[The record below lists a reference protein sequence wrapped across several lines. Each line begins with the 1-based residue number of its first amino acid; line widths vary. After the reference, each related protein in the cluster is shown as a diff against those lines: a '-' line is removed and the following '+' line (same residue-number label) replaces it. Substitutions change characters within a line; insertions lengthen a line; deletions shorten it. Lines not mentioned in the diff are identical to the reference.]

1 MGFFFVLCF
10 ALDFVIS
17 QTAGLITFTRLPP
30 SQVQVFEGTHNLSLT
45 WSFHVV
51 EGENIFTLSFNRGEN
66 TIGSHSNDDN
76 KTTIFQS
83 YKTDYSLKVK
93 RLEAVLTI
101 NKVKTSLEGEYSI
114 KIVGGFNGTTYQSRG
129 TSLKVLVPLSITS
142 PANKTIIVL
151 ENNTVELVCETT
163 GSPPPNITWTKGYRV
178 IGTGSPLRL
187 AGVGRL
193 NDGCYDC
200 TADNGMGTSKNAS
213 VCLDVQYPADASLIA
228 SPSRSCVH
236 GNVTLTCTAGRAK
249 PPVTGFLYFLNGTR
263 LGASNGSFTVNI
275 SGPGLHEFSCAAVN
289 AVGAGEK
296 GSSMIDVKAP
306 TSILKLPL
314 TITVVEGSNLT
325 IPCDVTGSEPINV
338 SWSRDNVAGF
348 VGSRDLSFKPIDRLD
363 EGVYVCTANNGLECP
378 GTRRSTAVVVNY
390 KPENTSLT
398 SSSPTSCVN
407 NHITFSCTAT
417 AKPDPHEYLIYKNGS
432 LVASGN
438 TTYGHVVRLP
448 DAGAFNFTCVPNNT
462 VGTGNVA
469 SVLVQVKEPPVI
481 TNVTANVTSHE
492 GQTVTLECHVTGDVT
507 NVTWS
512 KGGQVI
518 SVGAVASFRTVRRS
532 DAGLY
537 WCRACGLDCGLTSQR
552 STLLE
557 VKFPPDYTVLTAS
570 PPNVTYGDPVYLNC
584 TATGNPAPQWYQF
597 NRQGTPLENQTSG
610 VYTSTA
616 VSLGRNVYTCV
627 PGNTLGLGV
636 EANVTVFAK
645 EKPPIY
651 TNLAANPQTSCV
663 DDVITLTC
671 AVSPASNITS
681 YAFYKNNT
689 LLGTTSSRSYITT
702 ATSPGHVLFTCTPS
716 ISGDRHV
723 LNGSAVVHVKAPPV
737 VSLPVRNLTIRE
749 GENFNLGCSAHG
761 SEPLDIRWL
770 IAGANSTGNL
780 TFTPIKQHQNG
791 LYVCAAS
798 NGIECDIGRASVFI
812 EVLFKPSIL
821 TLFSSLNG
829 VAKATITCQAS
840 GNPRPS
846 ITWSG
851 LDFIED
857 VIFVNKTSVLSRI
870 TVATLTARTFVC
882 HARNALGDEKGYI
895 TLVTQDVAA
904 AQTSAPGIGL
914 ITAGGIVGGMGLTI
928 ILLVTALL
936 FVIRHI
942 KTVES
947 HNLQNIRT
955 ETQYHQRR
963 RVMSLQPQVYRVST
977 RCN

>member
-228 SPSRSCVH
+228 SPSKSCVH

-348 VGSRDLSFKPIDRLD
+348 VGSRDLSFKPIDRNLD
-363 EGVYVCTANNGLECP
+363 SAFFISKLILEGVLVVKT
-378 GTRRSTAVVVNY
+378 TTQVST
-390 KPENTSLT
+390 
-398 SSSPTSCVN
+398 
-407 NHITFSCTAT
+407 
-417 AKPDPHEYLIYKNGS
+417 G
-432 LVASGN
+432 
-438 TTYGHVVRLP
+438 VRDDNL
-448 DAGAFNFTCVPNNT
+448 
-462 VGTGNVA
+462 
-469 SVLVQVKEPPVI
+469 
-481 TNVTANVTSHE
+481 
-492 GQTVTLECHVTGDVT
+492 
-507 NVTWS
+507 
-512 KGGQVI
+512 
-518 SVGAVASFRTVRRS
+518 
-532 DAGLY
+532 
-537 WCRACGLDCGLTSQR
+537 
-552 STLLE
+552 STL
-557 VKFPPDYTVLTAS
+557 
-570 PPNVTYGDPVYLNC
+570 
-584 TATGNPAPQWYQF
+584 
-597 NRQGTPLENQTSG
+597 
-610 VYTSTA
+610 
-616 VSLGRNVYTCV
+616 
-627 PGNTLGLGV
+627 
-636 EANVTVFAK
+636 
-645 EKPPIY
+645 
-651 TNLAANPQTSCV
+651 NLK
-663 DDVITLTC
+663 L
-671 AVSPASNITS
+671 
-681 YAFYKNNT
+681 
-689 LLGTTSSRSYITT
+689 R
-702 ATSPGHVLFTCTPS
+702 
-716 ISGDRHV
+716 
-723 LNGSAVVHVKAPPV
+723 
-737 VSLPVRNLTIRE
+737 IRE
-749 GENFNLGCSAHG
+749 
-761 SEPLDIRWL
+761 
-770 IAGANSTGNL
+770 T
-780 TFTPIKQHQNG
+780 T
-791 LYVCAAS
+791 
-798 NGIECDIGRASVFI
+798 IE
-812 EVLFKPSIL
+812 
-821 TLFSSLNG
+821 T
-829 VAKATITCQAS
+829 
-840 GNPRPS
+840 
-846 ITWSG
+846 
-851 LDFIED
+851 
-857 VIFVNKTSVLSRI
+857 
-870 TVATLTARTFVC
+870 
-882 HARNALGDEKGYI
+882 
-895 TLVTQDVAA
+895 
-904 AQTSAPGIGL
+904 
-914 ITAGGIVGGMGLTI
+914 
-928 ILLVTALL
+928 
-936 FVIRHI
+936 
-942 KTVES
+942 TVEWTIETTIETK
-947 HNLQNIRT
+947 LKKTIETILETTIEKTIETKLKTTIETILERT
-955 ETQYHQRR
+955 IEKILET
-963 RVMSLQPQVYRVST
+963 T
-977 RCN
+977 IEKTIDTT